1 MTAPSPDLAWLTVAV
16 RGEGLAANAC
26 AQLLA
31 QQGVTVAR
39 AARPRRPVPAILLS
53 DAALALLRSVLDR
66 PDLFADRPRV
76 TRRVVAWGT
85 AEAVS
90 LPHGAAVV
98 SESDLEAALART
110 PGPSGASPAT
120 APSLTIHA
128 GPPFPAPDLRR
139 FGSRRTSTTQVRLQ
153 NAADRDACWVEAL
166 AQGWLFLTPAEN
178 DSAWLLAVG
187 APAPALLAASRLIAP
202 RIAPI
207 GDPSADFDTSPRMLT
222 RLRGPDW
229 LACGTAAVAFD
240 PICGDGTAQAMRE
253 AILGCAV
260 ITAIGEGG
268 DREALLGHYEAM
280 LTAAM
285 RRHLRLCAQ
294 FYESGGTGDWWRAQM
309 AGLAEGFDWCTRR
322 LAHEPEPRF
331 ELHGFRL
338 VAREAVS

>member
-1 MTAPSPDLAWLTVAV
+1 VTSPSPDLSGLAVAV
-16 RGEGLAANAC
+16 RGEGLAANCC

-31 QQGVTVAR
+31 RAGVAVAR
-39 AARPRRPVPAILLS
+39 SARPRRPVPAILLS
-53 DAALALLRSVLDR
+53 DAALALVRSVLDR
-66 PDLFADRPRV
+66 PELFSDRPRV
-76 TRRVVAWGT
+76 TRRVVAWGSD
-85 AEAVS
+85 EAVT

-98 SESDLEAALART
+98 SEGDLEAALAQTDAT
-110 PGPSGASPAT
+110 PPSAPAT
-120 APSLTIHA
+120 MTIHA
-128 GPPFPAPDLRR
+128 GPPFPEPDLRR
-139 FGSRRTSTTQVRLQ
+139 FGSRRTSTTEVRLLD
-153 NAADRDACWVEAL
+153 AADRDACWVEAL
-166 AQGWLFLTPAEN
+166 GEGWLFLTPADN
-178 DSAWLLAVG
+178 DTAWLLAVG
-187 APAPALLAASRLIAP
+187 APAQDLLEASRLIAP
-202 RIAPI
+202 RIAPV
-207 GDPSADFDTSPRMLT
+207 GDPSADFDTSPRMLA

-268 DREALLGHYEAM
+268 DREAVLGHYEAM

-294 FYESGGTGDWWRAQM
+294 FYASGGQGDWWRAQM

-322 LAHEPEPRF
+322 LAREPEPRF

-338 VAREAVS
+338 AARETVS